1 MAKSFTVCL
10 HKTIIII
17 INKIKSSNQVFEIDQ
32 VEFQMQAK
40 SFMNHQ

>member
-10 HKTIIII
+10 QKINIIIFK
-17 INKIKSSNQVFEIDQ
+17 KIKSSNQVFEIDK

>member
-10 HKTIIII
+10 HKTIII
-17 INKIKSSNQVFEIDQ
+17 NKITSLNQVFEIDK

-40 SFMNHQ
+40 SFMSHQ